1 MVVTSERES
10 GSSVSS
16 WRLDG
21 SDRIVFDADAGISNL
36 GAFNSM
42 SEKATEWPQASRL
55 EVRVAAGGNCGEG
68 MDFSAVDLD
77 EEAELGVNNLD
88 GLPGDLVTD
97 KWIDDFYALLINYQ
111 SGSEKHQISGKA
123 DQHSDQQGLGIE
135 ADVKF
140 GTEHSQGENPDSD
153 GKCPSGWW
161 SVANAFHAGIFS
173 RQIVSSPKGMGK

>member
-10 GSSVSS
+10 GARVSS

-21 SDRIVFDADAGISNL
+21 SDRIVFDSDAGIGNL

-42 SEKATEWPQASRL
+42 SEKAAEWPQASRL
-55 EVRVAAGGNCGEG
+55 EVGVATRGNCCEG

-77 EEAELGVNNLD
+77 EEAEFGVNNLN
-88 GLPGDLVTD
+88 GLPGDLVAD
-97 KWIDDFYALLINYQ
+97 KWIDDFYAFLINYQ

-123 DQHSDQQGLGIE
+123 DQQSDQQGLGTE

-140 GTEHSQGENPDSD
+140 GTEHSQSENPDSY
-153 GKCPSGWW
+153 GEGPGSWW